1 MRTDESV
8 IKEVKSNRKKLFYKL
23 YFIPWILLTVCLF
36 VSIFYLW
43 FENERLQEVNFRLVK
58 KIQAQQI
65 IVSWPQNYKNEVTD
79 KNDEIEEESKESEE
93 SFEVSEVEKND
104 FEKERDAAQRR
115 GYIEDSEV
123 SKFEET
129 ENSEVSKFA
138 GNEVSEV
145 SEVSEEL
152 LELHILKRRFD
163 NEGIRVRSYRDSV
176 EIREDF
182 GDIRTWGYNREN
194 YIYAEEFGIRME
206 VQLIKSLEDILE
218 KEIGAWDEIFI
229 SKNKRDIFER
239 ELKYKI
245 NENVLNQFRVYWEIN
260 KNK

>member
-93 SFEVSEVEKND
+93 SND
-104 FEKERDAAQRR
+104 RQGF
-115 GYIEDSEV
+115 
-123 SKFEET
+123 
-129 ENSEVSKFA
+129 NSMCFCNSFFIT
-138 GNEVSEV
+138 S
-145 SEVSEEL
+145 
-152 LELHILKRRFD
+152 
-163 NEGIRVRSYRDSV
+163 RSD
-176 EIREDF
+176 
-182 GDIRTWGYNREN
+182 T
-194 YIYAEEFGIRME
+194 
-206 VQLIKSLEDILE
+206 L
-218 KEIGAWDEIFI
+218 
-229 SKNKRDIFER
+229 
-239 ELKYKI
+239 
-245 NENVLNQFRVYWEIN
+245 
-260 KNK
+260 